1 MNFYFALLLH
11 TREEGAA
18 GVPSHH
24 GPRFGEA
31 VMVTG
36 LRALSHPRGN
46 RR

>member
-1 MNFYFALLLH
+1 MNFDFALLLH
-11 TREEGAA
+11 TSEEGAA

-24 GPRFGEA
+24 GPSVGEA

-36 LRALSHPRGN
+36 FRAPSHPRGN

>member
-1 MNFYFALLLH
+1 MNFDFALLLH
-11 TREEGAA
+11 THEEGTA

-24 GPRFGEA
+24 GPSVGEA

-36 LRALSHPRGN
+36 LRALAHPRGN